1 MSTALWTHLYTEASG
16 PGCLDSPSPVNWS
29 WCWCGCSGCWVTGQA
44 WNCHSCS
51 ERSEMVDSGW
61 AGVRNASEGRETTVR
76 STHPLTCSTE
86 EIRLHRPW
94 PAWVV
99 PAVWESVLEPST
111 DPDPW
116 VQWVQPTDAS
126 MLGESLTFSSLVPG
140 MPLDKSVII
149 FCPMTHRQRRKPKWV
164 FSRDSSHSQ
173 TLKLSN

>member
-1 MSTALWTHLYTEASG
+1 M
-16 PGCLDSPSPVNWS
+16 
-29 WCWCGCSGCWVTGQA
+29 
-44 WNCHSCS
+44 
-51 ERSEMVDSGW
+51 
-61 AGVRNASEGRETTVR
+61 R
-76 STHPLTCSTE
+76 STHPLTCSME
-86 EIRLHRPW
+86 EVRLHRPW

-116 VQWVQPTDAS
+116 VQLVQPTDAS
-126 MLGESLTFSSLVPG
+126 MLGESLTLSSLVPG
-140 MPLDKSVII
+140 VPLDKSVII

>member
-29 WCWCGCSGCWVTGQA
+29 WCWCGCNGCWVTGQA

-61 AGVRNASEGRETTVR
+61 AGVKNASERRETAVR
-76 STHPLTCSTE
+76 ATHPLTCSRE
-86 EIRLHRPW
+86 EVRLHRPW
-94 PAWVV
+94 PAW
-99 PAVWESVLEPST
+99 AV
-111 DPDPW
+111 PW

-126 MLGESLTFSSLVPG
+126 MLRESLNLSSLVPG
-140 MPLDKSVII
+140 VPLDKSAII
-149 FCPMTHRQRRKPKWV
+149 FCPMTSCQRRKPRWV
-164 FSRDSSHSQ
+164 FSRDSSSH